1 MILPFVFQ
9 ASCHHIDFTGK
20 EDAMKLFEAYA
31 NVYRVAMFQPLG
43 PAGDFRKP
51 RTEGLLASSTCKKLS
66 RDT

>member
-1 MILPFVFQ
+1 
-9 ASCHHIDFTGK
+9 
-20 EDAMKLFEAYA
+20 MKLFEAYA